1 MTKRLIAAL
10 GVLVVAAGCST
21 KNKASDQ
28 KFFDE
33 VGALSKEQIMAR
45 GDKLA
50 AKKRWEEAR
59 KYYSFLSD
67 SFPNDPLGRRA
78 SLKVADTF
86 YARKDTESLTEAQLR
101 YKDFSNRFPN
111 DPNRPYALLMLG
123 KCSYQQTKGP
133 LRDLGP
139 VRDAEQS
146 FRQVLELFPA
156 SPFAAEAK
164 TLLAEAQED
173 LARHEFEIGRF
184 YARIGAWAGAKQRL
198 EYLVSTYPN
207 TKAAREGGQLL
218 LEVERRSGGAAPAK
232 KNPSHAEQAAAPQN
246 H

>member
-1 MTKRLIAAL
+1 MRRLSVLL
-10 GVLVVAAGCST
+10 GLVAVLVSCST
-21 KNKASDQ
+21 KNRNNEQ

-50 AKKRWEEAR
+50 EKKKWEEAR

-86 YARKDTESLTEAQLR
+86 YARNDTESLTEAQLR

-123 KCSYQQTKGP
+123 KCSYQETKGP

-139 VRDAEQS
+139 VREAEQS
-146 FRQVLELFPA
+146 FRQVLELYPT
-156 SPFAAEAK
+156 SQYAAEAK
-164 TLLAEAQED
+164 TLLASCQEE

-184 YARIGAWAGAKQRL
+184 YARVGAWAGAKQRL
-198 EYLVSTYPN
+198 EYLVTTYPL
-207 TKAAREGGQLL
+207 TQAAHEARALL
-218 LEVERRSGGAAPAK
+218 AEVERKSGDGTEPK
-232 KNPSHAEQAAAPQN
+232 KNPASPEQATAPQN